1 MGDDLTH
8 GGHVARAGRVRE
20 KGTKKTNSGK
30 KKKTKKLRQRY
41 MPEAMGAAIVGA
53 KNWTTYNVGHANSTG
68 TWWLCKTDSPTHHG
82 DCAWQGLCDLPYMPK
97 FKGLALCA

>member
-1 MGDDLTH
+1 
-8 GGHVARAGRVRE
+8 
-20 KGTKKTNSGK
+20 
-30 KKKTKKLRQRY
+30 
-41 MPEAMGAAIVGA
+41 MPQAMGAAIVGA